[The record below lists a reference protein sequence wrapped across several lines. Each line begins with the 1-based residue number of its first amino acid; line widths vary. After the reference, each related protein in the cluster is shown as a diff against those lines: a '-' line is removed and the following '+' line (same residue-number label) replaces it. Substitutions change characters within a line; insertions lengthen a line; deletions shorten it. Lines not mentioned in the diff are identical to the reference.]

1 MLKTKDGPRCHPT
14 ETSSQRI
21 VGSRLTRILC
31 NHHHETCYINAKWNH
46 SSGLVCSDAS
56 KILSPTSL
64 ESCYLGSTSGNIR
77 HIQKAIRAIRLS
89 FDSFATGH
97 TTIYRGEKT
106 RQGALLQGASC
117 VISLLRRPMTAS
129 SGPNKVTHLGARKA
143 IGRGNRRRLGH
154 AYYLKTA

>member
-1 MLKTKDGPRCHPT
+1 MLKTKDGPRCYQT

-31 NHHHETCYINAKWNH
+31 NHHQETCYINAKWNH
-46 SSGLVCSDAS
+46 SSGLVCSDAL

-64 ESCYLGSTSGNIR
+64 ESCYLGSTSGNPR
-77 HIQKAIRAIRLS
+77 HIQKVIRLS

-117 VISLLRRPMTAS
+117 VISLLRRLMTAS
-129 SGPNKVTHLGARKA
+129 SGPNKVTYLGVRKA
-143 IGRGNRRRLGH
+143 FDRGNCCRLGH